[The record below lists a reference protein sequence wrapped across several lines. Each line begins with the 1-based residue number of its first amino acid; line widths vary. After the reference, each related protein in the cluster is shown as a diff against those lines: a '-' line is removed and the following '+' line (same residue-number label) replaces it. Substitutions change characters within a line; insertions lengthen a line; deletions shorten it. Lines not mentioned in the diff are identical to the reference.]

1 MSSVFW
7 IKGYHRLQLGS
18 RRRWTTGRGT
28 FCSAGENYSKK
39 ENNRWRWRQKPLA
52 LDPFALD
59 EKDRQSSRATIAT
72 FAPALSFDMTKTKRI
87 ACSGLSED
95 GKNLI
100 WHLNDRRCCR
110 RKLQHQLN
118 QIHSYGVVQYGELHL
133 DGYNIFRC
141 DRCGW
146 GSGVLLAT
154 KS

>member
-1 MSSVFW
+1 M
-7 IKGYHRLQLGS
+7 
-18 RRRWTTGRGT
+18 
-28 FCSAGENYSKK
+28 
-39 ENNRWRWRQKPLA
+39 A

-100 WHLNDRRCCR
+100 SHLNDRRCCR

-118 QIHSYGVVQYGELHL
+118 QIHSYGVKFTRTESF
-133 DGYNIFRC
+133 NM
-141 DRCGW
+141 
-146 GSGVLLAT
+146 GSFTLMVITFFVVIGVDEVVV
-154 KS
+154 SC